1 MGCQGEHVQII
12 PIPLNLIDFLFC
24 YWYNYLVIWGRTQ
37 VVEEF
42 RLENV
47 LPIWK
52 SCCLKPLISWDFSGA
67 MNLIICLVLPISS
80 LHLLKFWCCD
90 KSLEMYPSGWRDW
103 SRKPAG
109 GSKSRAWVQIPPS
122 PYVMKTSSC
131 FSQLLA
137 FLFYTVARP
146 RPLSIA
152 SADVSLEL

>member
-80 LHLLKFWCCD
+80 
-90 KSLEMYPSGWRDW
+90 P
-103 SRKPAG
+103 
-109 GSKSRAWVQIPPS
+109 QIPEYWWWDRSGDVPKWLKGPHS
-122 PYVMKTSSC
+122 KCGRRATVRGFKSHHLRMLWRPAVVFHSC
-131 FSQLLA
+131 W
-137 FLFYTVARP
+137 LFFI
-146 RPLSIA
+146 PLQGQDHWA
-152 SADVSLEL
+152 SLQQMSA